1 MRIKM
6 QDKVKAILLEK
17 AVTRDND
24 FYLMYSL
31 WQNEFNSL
39 KAEKMNHLDSFDH
52 VDVLRLMRLLNEKK
66 LTHPSAITRA
76 RRKVQ
81 ELHPETRGSLWEQR
95 HKRQAQVKADLG
107 YTYQSMGD
115 EVI

>member
-1 MRIKM
+1 M

-31 WQNEFNSL
+31 WLDEFNNL
-39 KAEKMNHLDSFDH
+39 KTEKMNHLDSFDH

-81 ELHPETRGSLWEQR
+81 ETHPLTRGKLWEKRHQEQLQVQR
-95 HKRQAQVKADLG
+95 DLG
-107 YTYQSMGD
+107 YQATGD
-115 EVI
+115 QVI

>member
-6 QDKVKAILLEK
+6 QDKVKGILLQK
-17 AVTRDND
+17 AITRDND

-31 WQNEFNSL
+31 WQDEFNGL
-39 KAEKMNHLDSFDH
+39 KAEKMNHKDSFDH
-52 VDVLRLMRLLNEKK
+52 IDVLRLMRLLNEKK

-81 ELHPETRGSLWEQR
+81 EVNPETRGSLWEKR

-107 YTYQSMGD
+107 YQSLGD

>member
-24 FYLMYSL
+24 FYLMYSIL
-31 WQNEFNSL
+31 QNEFNNL
-39 KAEKMNHLDSFDH
+39 ETEKMNHLDSFDH

-81 ELHPETRGSLWEQR
+81 ELHSETRGMLWEKR
-95 HKRQAQVKADLG
+95 HKQQLQVQKDLG
-107 YTYQSMGD
+107 YQSLGD

>member
-31 WQNEFNSL
+31 WQDEFNGFHSRFDRKHAGNVKAKDML
-39 KAEKMNHLDSFDH
+39 KAL
-52 VDVLRLMRLLNEKK
+52 
-66 LTHPSAITRA
+66 A
-76 RRKVQ
+76 
-81 ELHPETRGSLWEQR
+81 
-95 HKRQAQVKADLG
+95 KAD
-107 YTYQSMGD
+107 YQDLKRYAFLAGLDNKWMKSMRGK
-115 EVI
+115 